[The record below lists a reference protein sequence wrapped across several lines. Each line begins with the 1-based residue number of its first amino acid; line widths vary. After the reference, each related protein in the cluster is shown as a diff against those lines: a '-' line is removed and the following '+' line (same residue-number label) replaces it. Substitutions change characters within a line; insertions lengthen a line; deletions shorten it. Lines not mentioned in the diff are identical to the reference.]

1 MPTTKADII
10 AQLQKDILLLSG
22 NKPPVT
28 DMALPNG
35 LPFMRPHFPQGVFPL
50 GAVHEFLCSQ
60 PEDTAATGGFISGV
74 LSTCMPLKGAV
85 IWISLRKGIF
95 PPALNE
101 FNIEPNNIIFIHP
114 ANEKEILWVTEEAL
128 KCDSLTAV
136 VAEMQDLN
144 FTNSRRFQLA
154 VEHSKVTGFVLNQKP
169 ISTVTNACLSRWQIN
184 SLPSIPE
191 NGLPGVG
198 HPRWKVELKKIRNG
212 KPGSW
217 QIEWMGDTFR
227 QVQPVVIPILK
238 EAIQKQT
245 G

>member
-1 MPTTKADII
+1 MPSTKADII

-22 NKPPVT
+22 NKPPVQ
-28 DMALPNG
+28 DIALPNG
-35 LPFMRPHFPQGVFPL
+35 LRFMRQHFPQGVFPL

-74 LSTCMPLKGAV
+74 LSTCMPVKGAV

-95 PPALNE
+95 PPALNV

-169 ISTVTNACLSRWQIN
+169 NSTSNNACLSRWQIN

-198 HPRWKVELKKIRNG
+198 HPRWNVELKKIRNG

-227 QVQPVVIPILK
+227 QVQQLAIPIHK
-238 EAIQKQT
+238 EEIQKQT

>member
-1 MPTTKADII
+1 MPSTKADIL
-10 AQLQKDILLLSG
+10 ARLQKDILLLSG
-22 NKPPVT
+22 FKQPVL
-28 DMALPNG
+28 DIALRNG
-35 LPFMRPHFPQGVFPL
+35 LRFMQPHFPQGVFPL

-74 LSTCMPLKGAV
+74 LSTCMPVKGVV
-85 IWISLRKGIF
+85 IWISLRKCIF
-95 PPALNE
+95 PPALSE

-114 ANEKEILWVTEEAL
+114 SNEKEILWVTEEAL

-154 VEHSKVTGFVLNQKP
+154 VEYSKVTGFVLNQKP
-169 ISTVTNACLSRWQIN
+169 NNVTNNACVSRWQIK
-184 SLPSIPE
+184 SLPSIPD
-191 NGLPGVG
+191 NMFPGVG
-198 HPRWKVELKKIRNG
+198 HPCWNVELKKIRNG

-217 QIEWMGDTFR
+217 QIEWLGDAFR
-227 QVQPVVIPILK
+227 QVQLIPVLIHK
-238 EAIQKQT
+238 EELQKQT

>member
-10 AQLQKDILLLSG
+10 DQLQKEILLLSG
-22 NKPPVT
+22 NKPPVQ
-28 DMALPNG
+28 DIALPNG
-35 LPFMRPHFPQGVFPL
+35 LRFMRPHFPQGVFPL

-74 LSTCMPLKGAV
+74 LSTCMPVKGAV

-101 FNIEPNNIIFIHP
+101 FNIAPNNIIFIHP

-128 KCDSLTAV
+128 KCNSLTAV

-154 VEHSKVTGFVLNQKP
+154 VEHSKVTGFVLNHKP
-169 ISTVTNACLSRWQIN
+169 NNNATNACLSRWQIS

-212 KPGSW
+212 KTGLW
-217 QIEWMGDTFR
+217 QIEWMGDTFK
-227 QVQPVVIPILK
+227 QVQPVVIPIRK